1 MSKRN
6 NIIITAICVCLSFFV
21 GLFTCCWWKNGSCNI
36 DTTINVL
43 DAISLAATISVGIYI
58 AKILQKEVQDK
69 RIEKDMYLGLILSVE
84 RILNDLETL
93 IENSEESTL
102 YYQRVVSIIHR
113 CRIKKTDIFKALDS
127 LDNKLLK
134 SQVNDLDQRL
144 KGELKTLK
152 TALTETSVK
161 SSPTPSVKLKNSII
175 HYSEDRIIEIITS
188 INVVESISFE
198 LKVIVNNL

>member
-102 YYQRVVSIIHR
+102 HYKRVVSIIHR
-113 CRIKKTDIFKALDS
+113 CRIKKTDVFKALDGIG
-127 LDNKLLK
+127 NKSLK
-134 SQVNDLDQRL
+134 SQINDLDQRL
-144 KGELKTLK
+144 KKELQILK
-152 TALTETSVK
+152 TALTETSVN
-161 SSPTPSVKLKNSII
+161 SSPTPSVKLENNII

-188 INVVESISFE
+188 INIIESIFFKLE
-198 LKVIVNNL
+198 VIVNNL

>member
-1 MSKRN
+1 MF
-6 NIIITAICVCLSFFV
+6 AFHFFV

-161 SSPTPSVKLKNSII
+161 SSPTPSVKLKNNII

-188 INVVESISFE
+188 INVVESIFFE

>member
-102 YYQRVVSIIHR
+102 HYKRVVSIIHR
-113 CRIKKTDIFKALDS
+113 CRIKKTDIFKALDGIN
-127 LDNKLLK
+127 NKLLK
-134 SQVNDLDQRL
+134 SQINDLDQRL
-144 KGELKTLK
+144 KKELQILK
-152 TALTETSVK
+152 TALTETSVN
-161 SSPTPSVKLKNSII
+161 SLPTPPVKLENNII

-188 INVVESISFE
+188 INIIESIFFK

>member
-1 MSKRN
+1 MSERN
-6 NIIITAICVCLSFFV
+6 NIITIAICVCLSFFA
-21 GLFTCCWWKNGSCNI
+21 GLFTCCWWKEGSCNI
-36 DTTINVL
+36 DTTLNVL
-43 DAISLAATISVGIYI
+43 DAISLVATIAVGIYI

-102 YYQRVVSIIHR
+102 HYQRVVSIIHR

-161 SSPTPSVKLKNSII
+161 SSPTPSVKLKNNII

-188 INVVESISFE
+188 INVVESIFFK

>member
-161 SSPTPSVKLKNSII
+161 SSPTPSVKLKNNII

-188 INVVESISFE
+188 INVVESIFFE

>member
-69 RIEKDMYLGLILSVE
+69 RIEKDMYLGLILSIE

-161 SSPTPSVKLKNSII
+161 SSPTPSVKLKNNII

-188 INVVESISFE
+188 INVVESIFFE

>member
-21 GLFTCCWWKNGSCNI
+21 GLFACCWWKNGSCNI

-161 SSPTPSVKLKNSII
+161 SSPTPSVKLKNNII

-188 INVVESISFE
+188 INVVESIFFE

>member
-1 MSKRN
+1 MSERN
-6 NIIITAICVCLSFFV
+6 NIITIAICVCLSFFT
-21 GLFTCCWWKNGSCNI
+21 GLFTCCWLKEGACNI

-43 DAISLAATISVGIYI
+43 DAISLVATIAVGIYI

-93 IENSEESTL
+93 IENSEGSTL
-102 YYQRVVSIIHR
+102 HYQRVVSIIHR
-113 CRIKKTDIFKALDS
+113 CRIKKIDIFKALDS
-127 LDNKLLK
+127 IDNKLLK
-134 SQVNDLDQRL
+134 SKVNDLDQRL
-144 KGELKTLK
+144 KGELKILK
-152 TALTETSVK
+152 KALTETSVN
-161 SSPTPSVKLKNSII
+161 SSPTPSVKLENNII

-188 INVVESISFE
+188 INAVERIFFK

>member
-113 CRIKKTDIFKALDS
+113 CRIKKTDIFEALDS

-161 SSPTPSVKLKNSII
+161 SSPTPSVKLKNNII

-188 INVVESISFE
+188 INVVESIFFE

>member
-6 NIIITAICVCLSFFV
+6 NIIITAICVCLLFFV
-21 GLFTCCWWKNGSCNI
+21 GLFTCCWWENGSCNI

-113 CRIKKTDIFKALDS
+113 CRIKKTDIFEALDS

-161 SSPTPSVKLKNSII
+161 SSPTPSVKLKNNII

-188 INVVESISFE
+188 INVVESIFFE

>member
-1 MSKRN
+1 
-6 NIIITAICVCLSFFV
+6 
-21 GLFTCCWWKNGSCNI
+21 
-36 DTTINVL
+36 
-43 DAISLAATISVGIYI
+43 
-58 AKILQKEVQDK
+58 
-69 RIEKDMYLGLILSVE
+69 MYLGLILSVE

-161 SSPTPSVKLKNSII
+161 SSPTPSVKLKNNII

-188 INVVESISFE
+188 INVVESIFFE

>member
-36 DTTINVL
+36 DPTINVL

-113 CRIKKTDIFKALDS
+113 CRIKKTDIFEALDS

-161 SSPTPSVKLKNSII
+161 SSPTPSVKLKNNII

-188 INVVESISFE
+188 INVVESIFFE

>member
-6 NIIITAICVCLSFFV
+6 NIIITAICVCLPFFV

-102 YYQRVVSIIHR
+102 HYKRVVSIIHR
-113 CRIKKTDIFKALDS
+113 CRIKKTDVFKALDGIG
-127 LDNKLLK
+127 NKSLK
-134 SQVNDLDQRL
+134 SQINDLDQRL
-144 KGELKTLK
+144 KKELQILK

-161 SSPTPSVKLKNSII
+161 SSPTPSVKLKNNII

-188 INVVESISFE
+188 INVVESIFFE